1 MAHNYVTTGNRLTM
15 GSQGGAGISQ
25 EDKIPYESSDDGGL
39 SILNGPVQIG
49 HAPLSNPPKGVLYV
63 GPTVVSSGPIAESA
77 VYVDHG
83 ERGIKIESDKIG
95 LEIIAGTEN
104 KITAP
109 ENFVRASISA
119 SRLSISR

>member
-15 GSQGGAGISQ
+15 GSQGGAGILQ
-25 EDKIPYESSDDGGL
+25 ADKIPYESSDDGGL

-49 HAPLSNPPKGVLYV
+49 YAPLPNPPKGVLYV
-63 GPTVVSSGPIAESA
+63 GPTVVSSGPLAESA

-95 LEIIAGTEN
+95 VEIIAGTEN

-109 ENFVRASISA
+109 AVSYTHLTLPTNREV
-119 SRLSISR
+119 